1 VTPGDAPF
9 DAGFL
14 SEAQQF
20 LHQKIP
26 ITRAMGVRVESIAN
40 GEFILVAPIE
50 KNHNHLHTA
59 FGGSL
64 SAMATLAG
72 YGFLWLEL
80 HDPGAH
86 VVIKE
91 SAIRFRR
98 PVHGDIR
105 AVCRKPEA
113 GMLRE
118 FKENFA
124 RKGKGRIELK
134 VEIVEDDTAAVEFR
148 GTFVAVRD
156 QESAPHDITP
166 AKSEAGA

>member
-1 VTPGDAPF
+1 LESHEVTQGDAPF
-9 DAGFL
+9 AAGLL
-14 SEAQQF
+14 SETEKF
-20 LHQKIP
+20 LHEKIP
-26 ITRAMGVRVESIAN
+26 ITQAMGVRVESFDD
-40 GEFILVAPIE
+40 GEFILAAPIE

-80 HDPGAH
+80 HDPEVH

-98 PVHGDIR
+98 PVRGDIR
-105 AVCRKPEA
+105 AICRKPGA
-113 GMLRE
+113 AMLSE
-118 FKENFA
+118 FKSHFA
-124 RKGKGRIELK
+124 RKGKARIELK
-134 VEIVEDDTAAVEFR
+134 VEIVESETVAVEFR

-156 QESAPHDITP
+156 QV
-166 AKSEAGA
+166 GR